1 MQDLEENAKTSPD
14 RKKKSLRLIR
24 VLSVKTSYLAS
35 STLPEVDLSH
45 GNSVTGVSDADS
57 QSLSPYLVDELFLS
71 SLLNFFFKSL
81 SV

>member
-1 MQDLEENAKTSPD
+1 MKDLEENAKTSPD

-45 GNSVTGVSDADS
+45 GDSVKEVSDADS
-57 QSLSPYLVDELFLS
+57 QSLSPYLAEEFSLS
-71 SLLNFFFKSL
+71 S
-81 SV
+81 